1 MKAKELK
8 HVDAAMLESTASYF
22 DSNNI
27 NVVSVGGERSAVLK
41 IRDIESLV
49 RAISAS
55 DEVCFRQKN
64 VRGRA
69 TFAATKMG
77 ERLLTNIWA
86 KEVIDKYYPIHDFN
100 PFVKAFFESVEE
112 HAQAFYNLRKAQL
125 FNGDLVILIDS
136 LNRIVERLRQRI
148 RSRDFKGEIN
158 SHRRLS
164 NKNHKSLLGYIDA
177 IFEGRSRLL
186 VLRVD
191 LGYSKS
197 VAQRHF
203 REGLQFEE
211 VKKHRE
217 RFLRLLRARVPP
229 TTFLGHAWKLE
240 FGLSKSFH
248 YHCMFFLD
256 GSKLREDIVWGKI
269 IGELWVENATK
280 GQGVYYNCNRTKN
293 VYRACGIGMVDHS
306 DKGMR
311 ENLKK
316 AAIYLTK
323 IEYYMRIATEG
334 RARTFGRGEMPKKPL
349 KKRGRPRGAPAS
361 EGSEAIA

>member
-136 LNRIVERLRQRI
+136 LNRIVERL
-148 RSRDFKGEIN
+148 
-158 SHRRLS
+158 
-164 NKNHKSLLGYIDA
+164 
-177 IFEGRSRLL
+177 
-186 VLRVD
+186 
-191 LGYSKS
+191 
-197 VAQRHF
+197 
-203 REGLQFEE
+203 
-211 VKKHRE
+211 
-217 RFLRLLRARVPP
+217 
-229 TTFLGHAWKLE
+229 
-240 FGLSKSFH
+240 
-248 YHCMFFLD
+248 
-256 GSKLREDIVWGKI
+256 
-269 IGELWVENATK
+269 
-280 GQGVYYNCNRTKN
+280 
-293 VYRACGIGMVDHS
+293 
-306 DKGMR
+306 
-311 ENLKK
+311 
-316 AAIYLTK
+316 
-323 IEYYMRIATEG
+323 
-334 RARTFGRGEMPKKPL
+334 
-349 KKRGRPRGAPAS
+349 
-361 EGSEAIA
+361 